1 MQQLEKFKESLAEY
15 KRLLDEQTKK
25 LGEELDPV
33 IFEVLDGLPD
43 VMALRWY
50 QYVPYFN
57 DGDECKFTATTL
69 EFLTKQDLLENG
81 YSEEDI
87 ENKLMDCIK
96 EIEIEWNYS
105 GFYSSDSPETLKVF
119 NKEFQKLPREIL
131 ENRFGND
138 VEVFFTRNGV
148 ETRFYDHD

>member
-33 IFEVLDGLPD
+33 ILEVLDSLPD
-43 VMALRWY
+43 VLALKWY

-57 DGDECKFTATTL
+57 DGDECRFTVTDL
-69 EFLTKQDLLENG
+69 EYLTKRDLLENG

-87 ENKLMDCIK
+87 ENKLIDCIK
-96 EIEIEWNYS
+96 TIEIEWNYS
-105 GFYSSDSPETLKVF
+105 GWYGESPEILKVF
-119 NKEFQKLPREIL
+119 NKEFRKLPREIL

-138 VEVFFTRNGV
+138 VEVFFTRNGF